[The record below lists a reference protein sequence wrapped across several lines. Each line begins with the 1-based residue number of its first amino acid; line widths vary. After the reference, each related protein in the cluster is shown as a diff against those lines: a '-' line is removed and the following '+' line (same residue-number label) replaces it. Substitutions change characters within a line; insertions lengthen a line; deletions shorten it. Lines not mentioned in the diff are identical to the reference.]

1 MVEVER
7 AYVSYNFNWKRL
19 KSRTCRE
26 TRPDNEK
33 RLSTKAMTR
42 EQGYESQH
50 SVGAGLHCHDVIK
63 HPMRVLLNTVDKWWR
78 GGNEGGQTA
87 RKGGDGGG

>member
-1 MVEVER
+1 
-7 AYVSYNFNWKRL
+7 
-19 KSRTCRE
+19 
-26 TRPDNEK
+26 
-33 RLSTKAMTR
+33 MTR

-78 GGNEGGQTA
+78 GGNEGDQTA